1 MGFQKH
7 RSGARLVFVLLW
19 KLSECLRRGE
29 RRREKFL
36 SSGDLFVIWVWYHR
50 LSDFF
55 AVCEIRWAPKAPTR
69 LAFSVGKLNL
79 FTRAEPFAL
88 IDRQGWVCNL
98 SVDVNA
104 ARWNAFIYQNM
115 TGALITHEE
124 SEMCELSVLEVF
136 TFVWTLVEP
145 KQFRFYSRVF
155 TGFWLLENV
164 KSA

>member
-1 MGFQKH
+1 MERFESFPLSPASLSHPFPLHAIDISWASKSIVRVLDLFSFYCESSVNGWG
-7 RSGARLVFVLLW
+7 GAR
-19 KLSECLRRGE
+19 EGE
-29 RRREKFL
+29 KSFL

-104 ARWNAFIYQNM
+104 ARWKVFIYQNM

-124 SEMCELSVLEVF
+124 SEM
-136 TFVWTLVEP
+136 W
-145 KQFRFYSRVF
+145 
-155 TGFWLLENV
+155 W
-164 KSA
+164 A